1 MDDLRRPIG
10 YLFGLLGLIL
20 AIYGMAEP
28 DVRAPLD
35 ASVNVNVW
43 CGLTLL
49 VFGGCLLWLSYRAKK
64 S

>member
-20 AIYGMAEP
+20 LLYGLINP

-35 ASVNVNVW
+35 PGTNVNLW
-43 CGLTLL
+43 CGLALF
-49 VFGGCLLWLSYRAKK
+49 VFGGILLWLSFRAKK

>member
-10 YLFGLLGLIL
+10 LLFGLLGLIL
-20 AIYGMAEP
+20 LVYALIKP

-35 ASVNVNVW
+35 ADINVNLW
-43 CGLTLL
+43 CGLTLF
-49 VFGGCLLWLSYRAKK
+49 VFGGILLWLSFRAKK

>member
-10 YLFGLLGLIL
+10 FLFGLLGLIL
-20 AIYGMAEP
+20 LLYALIEP

-35 ASVNVNVW
+35 PEINVNLW
-43 CGLTLL
+43 CGLTLF
-49 VFGGCLLWLSYRAKK
+49 VFGGILLWLSFRAKK